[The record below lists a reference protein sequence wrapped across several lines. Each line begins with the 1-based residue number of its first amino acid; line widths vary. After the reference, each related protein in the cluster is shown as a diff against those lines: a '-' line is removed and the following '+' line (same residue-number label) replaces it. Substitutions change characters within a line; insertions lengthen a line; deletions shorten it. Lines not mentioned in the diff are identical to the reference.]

1 MGSAGLHSISRR
13 SRCQQQSALLA
24 SQVTTMAEAQQRSAA
39 HGVLSTIASECLQ
52 AATAAALLHI
62 YHPEAAA
69 TLRLNLQAD
78 LLHCCRACLRAVGS

>member
-1 MGSAGLHSISRR
+1 MG
-13 SRCQQQSALLA
+13 CSALL
-24 SQVTTMAEAQQRSAA
+24 QMNR
-39 HGVLSTIASECLQ
+39 LQ

-69 TLRLNLQAD
+69 TLRLNLQAE